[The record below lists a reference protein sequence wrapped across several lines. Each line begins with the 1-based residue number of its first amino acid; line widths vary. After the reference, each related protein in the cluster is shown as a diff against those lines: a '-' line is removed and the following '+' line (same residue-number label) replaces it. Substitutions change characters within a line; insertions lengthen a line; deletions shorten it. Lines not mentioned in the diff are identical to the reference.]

1 MAGGNSSSSGG
12 GSSGSGSN
20 REEQEQQRPRLV
32 DVIVTHLS
40 YDAPEQC
47 RQVAHLRR
55 FLDQD
60 RTTAALHAPSLLP
73 RRPQIVMGDFNI
85 YQDFEWPMEFL

>member
-1 MAGGNSSSSGG
+1 MAGGNSSSSGS
-12 GSSGSGSN
+12 GSSRVSS

-60 RTTAALHAPSLLP
+60 RTTAALHAPSLPP